1 MKILLTG
8 GTGFIGQSLCARLIT
23 QGHTLTVLSRRP
35 DKVPELCG
43 KSVASISSIKLL
55 KSDDHFDAIINL
67 AGEGIADA
75 RWTQQRKNQLL
86 DSRVGIT
93 HQLIDFV
100 SIAESKP
107 SVLISG
113 SAVGYYGDQG
123 DSILDEQGAFTDD
136 FPHQLCAAWE
146 QTAKRAADYEVRT
159 CLLRT
164 GLVIG
169 KDGGFLKRMLLP
181 FKLGLGGR
189 IGDGKQWM
197 SWVHREDLIGMI
209 EYLLTESNANGVFNG
224 TAPQPVTNREFSQCL
239 AKLLNRPALLP
250 VPALVLKL
258 ALGEMST
265 LLLGG
270 QRVLPQRFI
279 DAEFRFHFN
288 TLEAALCEAIEK

>member
-8 GTGFIGQSLCARLIT
+8 GTGFIGQSLCARLLA
-23 QGHTLTVLSRRP
+23 QEHALTVLSRRP
-35 DKVPELCG
+35 DKVSELCG
-43 KSVASISSIKLL
+43 KSVALVNSIKLL
-55 KSDDHFDAIINL
+55 KPDDHFDAIINL
-67 AGEGIADA
+67 AGEGIANA
-75 RWTQQRKNQLL
+75 RWTHQRKNQLL

-93 HQLIDFV
+93 HRLIDFV

-123 DSILDEQGAFTDD
+123 DNILDEQGTFTDD

-146 QTAKRAADYEVRT
+146 QTAIRATDYEVRT

-197 SWVHREDLIGMI
+197 SWIHREDLIGMI
-209 EYLLTESNANGVFNG
+209 EYLLTETGANGVFNG
-224 TAPQPVTNREFSQCL
+224 TAPHPVTNQEFSQCL
-239 AKLLNRPALLP
+239 ANLLKRPALLP

-258 ALGEMST
+258 ALSEMST

-270 QRVLPQRFI
+270 QRVIPQRFI
-279 DAEFRFHFN
+279 DAKFKFHFK
-288 TLEAALCEAIEK
+288 TLGTALCEALEK

>member
-8 GTGFIGQSLCARLIT
+8 GTGFIGQSLCARLLA
-23 QGHTLTVLSRRP
+23 QEHALTVLSRRP
-35 DKVPELCG
+35 DKVLELCG
-43 KSVASISSIKLL
+43 KSVALVNSIKLL
-55 KSDDHFDAIINL
+55 KPDDHFDAIINL
-67 AGEGIADA
+67 AGEGIANA
-75 RWTQQRKNQLL
+75 RWTHQRKNQLL

-123 DSILDEQGAFTDD
+123 DNILDEQGIFTED

-146 QTAKRAADYEVRT
+146 QTAIRATDYEVRT

-169 KDGGFLKRMLLP
+169 KDGGFLKRMLPP

-197 SWVHREDLIGMI
+197 SWIHREDLIGMI
-209 EYLLTESNANGVFNG
+209 EYLLTETGANGVFNG
-224 TAPQPVTNREFSQCL
+224 TAPHPVTNQEFSQCL
-239 AKLLNRPALLP
+239 ANLLKRPALLP

-258 ALGEMST
+258 ALSEMST

-270 QRVLPQRFI
+270 QRVIPQRFI
-279 DAEFRFHFN
+279 DAGFKFHFK
-288 TLEAALCEAIEK
+288 TLEAALCEALEK